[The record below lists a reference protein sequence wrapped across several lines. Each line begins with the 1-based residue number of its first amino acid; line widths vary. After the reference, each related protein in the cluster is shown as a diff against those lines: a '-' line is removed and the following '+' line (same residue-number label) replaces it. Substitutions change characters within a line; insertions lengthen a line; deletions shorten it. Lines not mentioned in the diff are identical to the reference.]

1 MRPSSTSTVYA
12 ALGGN
17 LLVAMTKAVAAA
29 VTGSSA
35 MLSEAVHSLVDSVD
49 ELLLLY
55 GLRRSHA
62 LPDGLHPLG
71 YGRELYFWS
80 FIVALLVF
88 AIGAGASIWE
98 GVRALQHPEPI
109 AHPAVSYAV
118 LVLALLFEGGAW
130 TVSRRQSR
138 LADAKAS
145 LWTAIRD
152 SRDPALFTVLL
163 EDSAAICGIAIAF
176 GCTLAS
182 QLLAQPAFDGLGSI
196 LIGILL
202 GFVAAELAHKCKAL
216 LIGER
221 ADAGLR
227 EAVLRVV
234 DECPAVAHANGMI
247 TVQLAPDQVVAAL
260 SLEFTSGLDT
270 RSIEGAVAQMEDEL
284 RSIVPAVRFLFV
296 KPQSKAAFERTIAW
310 RQSAQGEA

>member
-1 MRPSSTSTVYA
+1 MRPSSTATVYV

-17 LLVAMTKAVAAA
+17 LLVAATKAVAAA

-35 MLSEAVHSLVDSVD
+35 MLSEAVHSFVDSID

-62 LPDGLHPLG
+62 SPDSLHPLG

-88 AIGAGASIWE
+88 AIGAGVSIWE
-98 GVRALQHPEPI
+98 GIRELQHPEPI
-109 AHPAVSYAV
+109 AHPSVSYAV
-118 LVLALLFEGGAW
+118 LLLSLLFEGGSW
-130 TVSRRQSR
+130 MVSRRESR
-138 LADAKAS
+138 RGQASGS
-145 LWTAIRD
+145 LWAAIRD
-152 SRDPALFTVLL
+152 SRDPALFTILL
-163 EDSAAICGIAIAF
+163 EDSAAICGVVIAF

-182 QLLAQPAFDGLGSI
+182 ELFAEPLFDGLGSI

-202 GFVAAELAHKCKAL
+202 AVVAAELARKCKAL

-227 EAVLRVV
+227 ETVLKVV
-234 DECPAVAHANGMI
+234 NQCTAVAHANGMI

-260 SLEFTSGLDT
+260 SLEFTGGLDT

-284 RSIVPAVRFLFV
+284 RSSVPTIRFLFV
-296 KPQSKAAFERTIAW
+296 KPQSRAAFGRAAAW
-310 RQSAQGEA
+310 R